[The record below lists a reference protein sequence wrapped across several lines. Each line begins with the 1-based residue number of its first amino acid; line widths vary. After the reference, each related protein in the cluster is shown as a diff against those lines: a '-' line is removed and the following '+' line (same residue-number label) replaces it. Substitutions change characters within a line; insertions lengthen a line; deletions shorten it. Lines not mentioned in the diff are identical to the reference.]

1 MIALWEVKKTC
12 PVGLLKQPRPSD
24 WPTTFS
30 TTILVCTSTGQGCS
44 VPATSAP
51 YKSCYSV
58 STNQRARV
66 AVLYCLADETAALAT
81 AVGLEMTAALDNYVC
96 QGKAVQV
103 EAHQVDPG
111 LKGTWLSTFH
121 PVESTSLSKVLVSD
135 VVNLHPCMECEQKQ
149 SMQGEMELVDALSD
163 VKVRLTATGSCDW
176 STLYTVQKS
185 ASGGQSQG
193 SFTLKKLSPTC
204 RFSPL

>member
-12 PVGLLKQPRPSD
+12 PVGLRNPGPLIGRQ
-24 WPTTFS
+24 TFS

-103 EAHQVDPG
+103 DI
-111 LKGTWLSTFH
+111 
-121 PVESTSLSKVLVSD
+121 
-135 VVNLHPCMECEQKQ
+135 
-149 SMQGEMELVDALSD
+149 
-163 VKVRLTATGSCDW
+163 RLTLG
-176 STLYTVQKS
+176 
-185 ASGGQSQG
+185 
-193 SFTLKKLSPTC
+193 
-204 RFSPL
+204 